1 VEYSTYCQEVVMIAG
16 TGSRLLS
23 AGASLSKIYEFINKE
38 RLSESSV
45 VVLVVF

>member
-1 VEYSTYCQEVVMIAG
+1 MIAG
-16 TGSRLLS
+16 TGSRLLR

-38 RLSESSV
+38 RLTKSSV